1 MTDFDFGEF
10 ISLEQ
15 IGAANKLLSLS
26 LNTQDLPSDFLMMNT
41 GHSYYHQYQKWLAKY
56 ELAIHCITGLEL
68 YMCEELAQRSIEN
81 YITDVYREELTR
93 SLDNDK

>member
-26 LNTQDLPSDFLMMNT
+26 LNTQDLPSDFLMVNT

-68 YMCEELAQRSIEN
+68 YMCEDLAQRSIEN